1 MLLVYL
7 LLWKQFWAVMPYGT
21 TDWSKINVDTANSTT
36 DTNPVSSFWS
46 MQKALN
52 EHYDNVSA
60 PNNTILVRMGE
71 VVAARSMSGLVTDDT
86 GLCLGPLMG
95 FLS

>member
-1 MLLVYL
+1 MYL

-71 VVAARSMSGLVTDDT
+71 VVAARSMSGLVTMT
-86 GLCLGPLMG
+86 QFFSVYF
-95 FLS
+95 FLKIR